1 MIKNKPLF
9 NKAMFSVL
17 MSALLMLA
25 IAPTSAFTLQGDDAQ
40 KGLSIAVESDKRD
53 QDWHDSQVSM
63 TMILR
68 NKRGDESTRKLR
80 LKSLEVKGDG
90 DKGLTVFDSPK
101 DVKGTGFMNYSHVTK
116 PDEQWLYLPALKRV
130 KRISSKNKSG
140 PFMGSEF
147 SFEDLS
153 SFEVEK
159 YQYLY
164 IGDEIVNGVDS
175 YKVQMKPVYKH
186 SGYSK
191 IFAWMDKGEFRLQK
205 LKYFD
210 RKESLL
216 KTQTLSEYKHYLGQ
230 YWRAHHN
237 QMVNHQTHK
246 STILKFDD
254 YKFKTGL
261 GAAQFSKNA
270 LKRVR

>member
-1 MIKNKPLF
+1 MINKRSHY
-9 NKAMFSVL
+9 KRAAFSVFI
-17 MSALLMLA
+17 SSLLMLV
-25 IAPTSAFTLQGDDAQ
+25 IAPSFAFTLQGDAAQ
-40 KGLSIAVESDKRD
+40 KGLSIAMESDSRD

-63 TMILR
+63 VMMLR
-68 NKRGDESTRKLR
+68 NKKGDESKRKLR

-147 SFEDLS
+147 SYEDLS
-153 SFEVEK
+153 SFEVDK

-164 IGDEIVNGVDS
+164 IGVETVNGLAS
-175 YKVQMKPVYKH
+175 YKVKMTPVYKH

-191 IFAWMDKGEFRLQK
+191 ITAWMDKEEFRLQK
-205 LKYFD
+205 LEYFD
-210 RKESLL
+210 RKGSLL
-216 KTQTLSEYKHYLGQ
+216 KTQTLSQYKHYLGQ
-230 YWRAHHN
+230 YWRAHHTM
-237 QMVNHQTHK
+237 MVNHQTHK
-246 STILKFDD
+246 STLLEFND
-254 YKFKTGL
+254 YAFKTGL